1 MFWLALAHVHL
12 LVSPLVGEVAA
23 VELRD
28 GPQPGQAHQ
37 SEGQEGQSHGEA
49 GAGEARGTAPTSPP
63 NSVSRPGN
71 AAAGPVL

>member
-1 MFWLALAHVHL
+1 MFGLALAHVHL

-49 GAGEARGTAPTSPP
+49 EAGDPAK
-63 NSVSRPGN
+63 SVSGPGN
-71 AAAGPVL
+71 APAGPVL